1 MIVKDVYMYE
11 EYIEEIKRYDV
22 FDIIARL
29 AGTTI
34 ESRNQNKTLF
44 IDTLIDEITSLAR
57 SDFQNSF
64 KMSAGKFRRLINQV
78 VSNEQ
83 IRLTIDPNENIYKQ
97 RVIYRGNHWV
107 FNGIDQDPAYYLQ
120 LLVNVLQE
128 HNEYDTEYL
137 QKVDQLIST
146 VLEISDF
153 IENGLKCDDIIND
166 ESKEYYVP
174 DASKI
179 ERNSKLVTFD
189 ADYIR
194 QRVGYEDV
202 FNEMC
207 VRFQHKRTLE
217 TPDMLMF
224 NPQDLSLFCHPFIYN
239 DSRNQIIV
247 SNVALLPSFLIYQ
260 IFTLA
265 RGYNL
270 QNQIFD
276 DFNEAVFR
284 DCITSIS
291 RLGYSSIDFIEG
303 EPLINSRAYKEA
315 IFSVSETKR
324 LLLIFGCDE
333 GGNYSEETVHGI
345 ASNEYHNNVEER
357 YPKLLD
363 IMSDHRI
370 TDDNIIVVVCISSIG
385 RSMFLGLPHTKHKV
399 QTISFSPFD
408 LWCISMNE
416 MGCEQF
422 LARYVRARN
431 LMREHVPSLFSE
443 LNAVEIYKSNH
454 NSFVMTDDAKM
465 EEIFTYVAPG
475 DSVEY
480 IQRAIDRFD
489 KKQVDSW
496 RPGEKIVVIR
506 NDENQNI
513 YVTTT
518 NDPKVYIE
526 ISDSFGIW
534 VISEPIKK
542 LDRMDIIR
550 SVVDLVTYWIDECKI
565 LLKEISLPYPNI
577 LLLLSIDSETVAY
590 SQFDTRKKKDVAEVF
605 NMEFDGTNCFIL
617 HWSSEL
623 ALSLVSNS
631 NDKEKRFI
639 QLLLAGI
646 GNAYSQ
652 QLDFGLLDVIFENP
666 FKRKIYAA
674 EYGNHPSYRPT
685 LNFYPRNVHDE
696 DLTYLNDTIIPQYTN
711 ACHWNTGE
719 IKYGERSK
727 FMVDVVGFLYKL
739 LQKEV
744 ASMSPQHLVERIY
757 SDIESNTFKLLQ
769 LSSIYKYEVAC
780 YPQKQT
786 KFLDQYNELNRSL
799 ISQKFLI
806 EYVASCPPNG
816 KKVFD
821 TLDYE
826 WILSICSAII
836 EYAYY
841 GDLFKYD
848 IFHTPV
854 EILQSGRI
862 GMNHVEFNYMNDMG
876 TRYRDEELDF
886 NSDYRNPTIPPMD
899 IPDIASRLDS
909 AFNAEF
915 GYSNTQL
922 ADCVNSM
929 CRIGMSKGSQS
940 EVFISSYNFLINAIL
955 QESESGLLT
964 EEIVGKILSDISI
977 CNRENFLVPPEGYQS
992 YEVWPWRFNRRYS
1005 FMRRPLIFREID
1017 GGQIEVIWGIRSVD
1031 RMLHYIYHCIKIG
1044 SFPAQSEELKELM
1057 GYISNARGK
1066 VFNDYVYDIFLK
1078 MEQFVV
1084 DRNVNKINGVN
1095 IQKNKQALGDID
1107 VLVIDHQKHVILAVE
1122 VKSFRYARNPYEMAM
1137 EHKAMF
1143 EGEKSFQNKHQRRVD
1158 WLREHINDVKK
1169 HYRLADADWRIK
1181 GVFIVNEPQVSK
1193 DIYKHEIDIISKS
1206 ELSLARVKQVID
1218 STN

>member
-1 MIVKDVYMYE
+1 MYE
-11 EYIEEIKRYDV
+11 KYIEEIKRYDV

-44 IDTLIDEITSLAR
+44 IDTLIDEITSLQR
-57 SDFQNSF
+57 LDFQNDF
-64 KMSAGKFRRLINQV
+64 KMSAGKFRRLVNQV
-78 VSNEQ
+78 ITNEQ
-83 IRLTIDPNENIYKQ
+83 IKLTIDPNENIYKQ

-107 FNGIDQDPAYYLQ
+107 FNGIDHYPAYYLQ
-120 LLVNVLQE
+120 LLVDVLQE

-137 QKVDQLIST
+137 QKTDHLIST
-146 VLEISDF
+146 VLEISDI
-153 IENGLKCDDIIND
+153 IENYLKYDDVVND
-166 ESKEYYVP
+166 ESKDYYVP
-174 DASKI
+174 DAAKI
-179 ERNSKLVTFD
+179 ERNSKIVTFN

-194 QRVGYEDV
+194 QRVGHEDV
-202 FNEMC
+202 FKEMC

-217 TPDMLMF
+217 APDMLMF
-224 NPQDLSLFCHPFIYN
+224 NPQDLSLFCHPFIYD

-276 DFNEAVFR
+276 DFNEAVFQ
-284 DCITSIS
+284 DCIKSIS
-291 RLGYSSIDFIEG
+291 RLGYPAQDFIERKQ
-303 EPLINSRAYKEA
+303 LINTRAYKEE

-333 GGNYSEETVHGI
+333 GDNYREETIHGI
-345 ASNEYHNNVEER
+345 ASNEYNVNVKDR

-363 IMSDHRI
+363 IMSDHGI
-370 TDDNIIVVVCISSIG
+370 TDDNIIVVVCVSSIG
-385 RSMFLGLPHTKHKV
+385 RSMFFGLPHTKHNV
-399 QTISFSPFD
+399 QSISFSPFE

-416 MGCEQF
+416 IGNEQF
-422 LARYVRARN
+422 LARYVRAKN
-431 LMREHVPSLFSE
+431 IIREHVPNLFSE

-454 NSFVMTDDAKM
+454 NSFVMTDDARM
-465 EEIFTYVAPG
+465 EGIVTYIAPG

-480 IQRAIDRFD
+480 IQRTINRFD
-489 KKQVDSW
+489 KKQVASW
-496 RPGEKIVVIR
+496 QPGEGIDVIR

-518 NDPKVYIE
+518 NDSKIYIE
-526 ISDSFGIW
+526 ISNSFGIW
-534 VISEPIKK
+534 VISEQIRN
-542 LDRMDIIR
+542 LSRMDIIQ
-550 SVVDLVTYWIDECKI
+550 SAVDLVTYWIDECKE

-590 SQFDTRKKKDVAEVF
+590 SQFDTEGVKDVEKVF
-605 NMEFDGTNCFIL
+605 NMEFNGTNCFIL

-623 ALSLVSNS
+623 ALSLVSDS
-631 NDKEKRFI
+631 NDKEKCFI

-646 GNAYSQ
+646 DNAYSQ
-652 QLDFGLLDVIFENP
+652 QVDFSGLDAIFQNP

-685 LNFYPRNVHDE
+685 LNFYPRKVHDE
-696 DLTYLNDTIIPQYTN
+696 DLTYLNDTIIPQYTD
-711 ACHWNTGE
+711 ACPWTTGE
-719 IKYGERSK
+719 VNYGERSK

-744 ASMSPQHLVERIY
+744 ANMSPHQLVEQIY

-769 LSSIYKYEVAC
+769 LSRIYKYEVAC
-780 YPQKQT
+780 YPQKQAE
-786 KFLDQYNELNRSL
+786 FLDQYNKLNRSL

-806 EYVASCPPNG
+806 EYVAACPPIG
-816 KKVFD
+816 QKIFD

-826 WILSICSAII
+826 WVLSICLAII
-836 EYAYY
+836 EYAYN

-854 EILQSGRI
+854 EILPSGRI
-862 GMNHVEFNYMNDMG
+862 GMNHVEFNYINDLG

-886 NSDYRNPTIPPMD
+886 NSDYRNLKIPSVK
-899 IPDIASRLDS
+899 IQGIASRLDC
-909 AFNAEF
+909 AFKAEF
-915 GYSNTQL
+915 GYTYTQL
-922 ADCVNSM
+922 EDCVNSM

-940 EVFISSYNFLINAIL
+940 DVFISLYDFLIHKIL
-955 QESESGLLT
+955 QKSKSGLLT
-964 EEIVGKILSDISI
+964 KKIVGNILADISI
-977 CNRENFLVPPEGYQS
+977 CNRKDFLVPPEGFQR

-1005 FMRRPLIFREID
+1005 FMRKPLIFRERE

-1031 RMLHYIYHCIKIG
+1031 RMLHYIYHCIQIG
-1044 SFPAQSEELKELM
+1044 TFPAHSEELKELI
-1057 GYISNARGK
+1057 GSISNVRGK
-1066 VFNDYVYDIFLK
+1066 AFNDYVYDIFLK

-1084 DRNVNKINGVN
+1084 DRNVNKINGVH

-1107 VLVIDHQKHVILAVE
+1107 VLIIDCQKHVILAVE

-1158 WLREHINDVKK
+1158 WLREHINDIKTQ
-1169 HYRLADADWRIK
+1169 YRLVDANWRIK

-1193 DIYKHEIDIISKS
+1193 DVYKHEIDIISKS
-1206 ELSLARVKQVID
+1206 ELSLERVKQVIN
-1218 STN
+1218 TIK